1 MNLDETKKRLFDN
14 SRQCRPFMRTT
25 ASIVLCLLLSHL
37 LLPIVPV
44 SANLVDAGQTENIS
58 EKVVAWEQ
66 MNDGKILMV
75 TGSGQLS
82 VNSFEAGTHTEV
94 WGLDLNVTANSA
106 TIDSGENLVAVAH
119 NTGVVIVQIAQQI
132 VTQYLN
138 TSNPVNAVDWD
149 NDGDIWLGYFAGQ
162 RRADEWTNGA
172 PSGIATNAHASGMN
186 TMLITPTGTV
196 LTGGYDNRV
205 KVTSNSGTLIQQLT
219 DMTSAVNV
227 IELDANGRLL
237 VGTAGGDFYRYNLTD
252 YTYEV
257 MTISSSPQI
266 VYLKQMDFATYHVG
280 TQSGELIEVSTSSF
294 IEGNTYDTSG
304 KVIGSLKGSNGEIY
318 IVSGFSSST
327 RVHLFDI
334 DSDGD
339 GVTDALDAF
348 PTDPSET
355 MDSDGDGV
363 GDNTDEFPNQADE
376 SIDSDGDGVGDNT
389 DMFPDNG
396 DQTIDTDGD
405 GYGDN
410 SDGLEGDAYPSD
422 VTQWSDA
429 DRDGYGDNPSGTTP
443 DGCPS
448 INGFSTQD
456 RYGCPDSDLDGYSD
470 PDENWTSVQGA
481 DALPSDGTQWVDGDG
496 DGYGD
501 NSLGN
506 LPDMCPTKPGT
517 STRAWLPD
525 PENPQQN
532 TELPSHGCEDT
543 DGDGWVDATESSTMV
558 GVVHGDEHLDFD
570 RDGVGASA
578 DYNDDDGRISTE
590 RDHCKLN
597 YDDVR
602 EVCQGWRNNAYTDY
616 YDTTLAANET
626 PMSFNSWNASD
637 PTDSTSEGEWYES
650 DAMGDALLYGGIIF
664 GGLTVVIVAVGMF
677 MSRRKL
683 TTATKEYGGALP
695 SSAAISEALEGTA
708 GSSATGGVESDSLWD
723 DDVKPLDM
731 QEKEETGFEAE
742 VMGEPSSSE
751 EMFTGD
757 ESIES
762 IASMGAEPE
771 PVADE
776 AAPAP
781 AGEAPAEAPPLPA
794 SGLPEG
800 WTMDQW
806 KWYGHEYLAK
816 YGNE

>member
-1 MNLDETKKRLFDN
+1 
-14 SRQCRPFMRTT
+14 MRTT
-25 ASIVLCLLLSHL
+25 ASIVLCLLLTHL

-66 MNDGKILMV
+66 MNDGKIMMV
-75 TGSGQLS
+75 TGSGQLT
-82 VNSFEAGTHTEV
+82 VNAFEAGQHTEV

-106 TIDSGENLVAVAH
+106 TIDSGENLIAVAH
-119 NTGVVIVQIAQQI
+119 NSGVVIVQIAQQI
-132 VTQYLN
+132 ITQYLN

-172 PSGIATNAHASGMN
+172 PSGVATNAHASGMN
-186 TMLITPTGTV
+186 TMLITPTGTI

-280 TQSGELIEVSTSSF
+280 TQSGEVIEVSTSSF
-294 IEGNTYDTSG
+294 TEISTYDTSG

-348 PTDPSET
+348 PSDASET
-355 MDSDGDGV
+355 ADSDGDGV

-389 DMFPDNG
+389 DMFPENG
-396 DQTIDTDGD
+396 DQTIDSDGD

-410 SDGLEGDAYPSD
+410 SDGVDGDAYPLD
-422 VTQWSDA
+422 ATQWFDT
-429 DRDGYGDNPSGTTP
+429 DRDGYGDNPTGTTP

-470 PDENWTSVQGA
+470 PDENWTFVQGA

-501 NSLGN
+501 NALGN
-506 LPDMCPTKPGT
+506 NPDKCPTKAGT

-532 TELPSHGCEDT
+532 TELPSHGCEDK
-543 DGDGWVDATESSTMV
+543 DDDGWADASESNGMDEFA
-558 GVVHGDEHLDFD
+558 DEHLDID
-570 RDGVGASA
+570 LDGVGANA
-578 DYNDDDGRISTE
+578 DYNDNDRRVQTE
-590 RDHCKLN
+590 QDHCNL
-597 YDDVR
+597 DFTDVR
-602 EVCQGWRNNAYTDY
+602 EVCQGWRTPSYVQYVADQI
-616 YDTTLAANET
+616 AANET
-626 PMSFNSWNASD
+626 PMSFNSWNTSD
-637 PTDSTSEGEWYES
+637 PTSSTSEGEWYES

-664 GGLTVVIVAVGMF
+664 GGLTAVIVVVGMI

-683 TTATKEYGGALP
+683 TSETKEYGGALP
-695 SSAAISEALEGTA
+695 SSAAMSEALEGTA

-731 QEKEETGFEAE
+731 QENEETGFEVEA
-742 VMGEPSSSE
+742 MDEPSSSE
-751 EMFTGD
+751 EMFSGD

-771 PVADE
+771 PVETAPE
-776 AAPAP
+776 AAQ
-781 AGEAPAEAPPLPA
+781 EAPAEAPPLPA